1 MNITNNTLYNTDD
14 FAKLMAKNVNKT
26 LFMIYKQN
34 KDSSYNL
41 ENISFHN
48 FTTNDNF
55 YEQIIK
61 TIKSIYISR
70 DTFELTK
77 NNNQI
82 DIRLFG
88 YIIEI
93 TNIPN
98 LKLINEENLI
108 KFIYENY

>member
-1 MNITNNTLYNTDD
+1 MNITNDNLYNTDD
-14 FAKLMAKNVNKT
+14 LVKIIAKNTNNT
-26 LFMIYKQN
+26 LFIIYNQN

-41 ENISFHN
+41 ENNSFHN
-48 FTTNDNF
+48 FTTNDKF
-55 YEQIIK
+55 YQQIIK
-61 TIKSIYISR
+61 IIKSIYSCK
-70 DTFELTK
+70 DTFELSI

-98 LKLINEENLI
+98 LK
-108 KFIYENY
+108 FIYENY